1 MSIAGT
7 ALRFVD
13 KDFCRRRTH
22 FEVTAHFLDL
32 RGLLFELRC
41 QNLHSFLLLGE
52 GPMQEIWELL
62 F

>member
-1 MSIAGT
+1 
-7 ALRFVD
+7 LYL
-13 KDFCRRRTH
+13 C
-22 FEVTAHFLDL
+22 
-32 RGLLFELRC
+32 GLLFELRC